1 MAGSA
6 GEEAELRH
14 DGWWIFLISFYFW
27 NAERNE
33 RQRSLLQLT
42 LEKRANGTDKRRP
55 KVWTE
60 GLLSR
65 SAPLVLHLEGANR
78 ANGALRSEAW
88 VRFFKIHNPSP
99 IGALCGAVLRDGG
112 PLRNRCAAVWR
123 GFRADRSK
131 TRWPLSGKRRF
142 LLHMVPFSNAP
153 GGIITCMIPC
163 SSLYFPSIEA
173 TSNTADHSL
182 VSSQVELAG
191 PTCHLPRQCPHLPAR
206 LVYLVSALH
215 ARR

>member
-1 MAGSA
+1 MMDIFNFFLLL
-6 GEEAELRH
+6 ECRKKREAEK
-14 DGWWIFLISFYFW
+14 LI
-27 NAERNE
+27 AIDIR
-33 RQRSLLQLT
+33 
-42 LEKRANGTDKRRP
+42 KRENGTDKRRP

-65 SAPLVLHLEGANR
+65 SAPLVLQPDGAKR

-88 VRFFKIHNPSP
+88 IRFYKIHNPSP

-173 TSNTADHSL
+173 ASNTADHSL

-191 PTCHLPRQCPHLPAR
+191 PTCHLPRQCPHLLAR